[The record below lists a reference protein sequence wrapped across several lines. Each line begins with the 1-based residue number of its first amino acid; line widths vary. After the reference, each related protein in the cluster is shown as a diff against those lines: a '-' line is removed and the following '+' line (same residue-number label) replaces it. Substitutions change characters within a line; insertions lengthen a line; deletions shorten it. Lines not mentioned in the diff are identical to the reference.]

1 MFLIENMWLLWL
13 IAAAAFLGLEAITA
27 GLVCIWF
34 VPGAV
39 LTAILSVWVDSIAVQ
54 IIVFILLSAVCLFLC
69 RKYFNKSSKEKLD
82 DTANKL
88 IGKTATAQNDI
99 SDIEGKVLVG
109 DVYWRAVSDSD
120 IKSGDMVVITAVN
133 GNVLTVDKKN

>member
-1 MFLIENMWLLWL
+1 MFFIEYMWLFWL
-13 IAAAAFLGLEAITA
+13 IAAAAFLGLEAVTA

-39 LTAILSVWVDSIAVQ
+39 ITSILSVWVHSIAVQ
-54 IIVFILLSAVCLFLC
+54 IIVFIVLSAVFLFLC
-69 RKYFNKSSKEKLD
+69 RKYFNKSRKEKLD
-82 DTANKL
+82 DTANTL

-99 SDIEGKVLVG
+99 SDLEGKVLVG
-109 DVYWRAVSDSD
+109 DVYWRAISEDE

-133 GNVLTVDKKN
+133 GNILTVDKKN

>member
-1 MFLIENMWLLWL
+1 MFFIEYMWLFWL
-13 IAAAAFLGLEAITA
+13 IAAAAFLGLEAVTA

-39 LTAILSVWVDSIAVQ
+39 IASILSVWVHSIAVQ
-54 IIVFILLSAVCLFLC
+54 IIVFIVLSAVFLFLC
-69 RKYFNKSSKEKLD
+69 RKYFNKSRKEKLD
-82 DTANKL
+82 DTANTL

-99 SDIEGKVLVG
+99 SDLEGKVLVG
-109 DVYWRAVSDSD
+109 DVYWRAISEDE

-133 GNVLTVDKKN
+133 GNILTVDKKN